1 MGVLTW
7 IGLGWRSR
15 VGNGQTKSGV
25 LTSNGYR
32 SWTVELDQE
41 PGQEEDT
48 GKSRTRDGCSI
59 RDRAVV
65 HLGV

>member
-1 MGVLTW
+1 MGVSTG

-32 SWTVELDQE
+32 SWTAELD
-41 PGQEEDT
+41 
-48 GKSRTRDGCSI
+48 
-59 RDRAVV
+59 
-65 HLGV
+65 LGSG